1 MRGCFGSKPVF
12 NDVIYE
18 SSHTIVSAFDRGF
31 DPRRGR
37 SYNILLK
44 PYTRPKE
51 AILVIEYR
59 LERNNKAEP

>member
-1 MRGCFGSKPVF
+1 
-12 NDVIYE
+12 
-18 SSHTIVSAFDRGF
+18 
-31 DPRRGR
+31 
-37 SYNILLK
+37 LLK